1 MVGNSSLKLFSVQI
15 SLKIQSRSTIQ
26 HNLIKEKLLEEH
38 IKTQNNPFV
47 KNIITKPLDYIS
59 ILLSARESA

>member
-1 MVGNSSLKLFSVQI
+1 MVGNTSLKLFSVQI

-47 KNIITKPLDYIS
+47 KNVIT
-59 ILLSARESA
+59 